1 MNIER
6 LGPLEPV
13 AKQNKAKKAA
23 KPAKSGDADSI
34 NISQDAKTMG
44 EVYKAGETVKA
55 APDVRMDRIR
65 EVKEKLQDPSYID
78 DKIVKSVADS
88 VMDLFG
94 LS

>member
-1 MNIER
+1 MNVER

-13 AKQNKAKKAA
+13 AKQNKAKRSA
-23 KPAKSGDADSI
+23 KPVKKGGADSI
-34 NISQDAKTMG
+34 NISQDAKSMG
-44 EVYKAGETVKA
+44 EVYKAGEMVKA
-55 APDVRMDRIR
+55 APDVRIDRIN

-88 VMDLFG
+88 VMDMFG